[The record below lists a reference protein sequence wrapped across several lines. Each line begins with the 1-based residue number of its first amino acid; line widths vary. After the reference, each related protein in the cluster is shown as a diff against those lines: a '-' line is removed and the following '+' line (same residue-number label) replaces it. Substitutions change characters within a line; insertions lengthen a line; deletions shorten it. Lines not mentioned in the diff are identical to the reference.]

1 MRIFTAHDPKGHI
14 HEVVITPS
22 DAPPATVSADNGL
35 LVTEA
40 EPSKEM
46 SGLDLRDLEHNRS
59 QFDKAVQQ
67 LRELRVQVGKT
78 KLVSQK

>member
-1 MRIFTAHDPKGHI
+1 MRIFTTHDAKGHI
-14 HEVVITPS
+14 HEVVISPR
-22 DAPPATVSADNGL
+22 DAPPATVSTDNGL

-40 EPSKEM
+40 EPPEQM
-46 SGLDLRDLEHNRS
+46 SSLDLRDLEHNRR

-78 KLVSQK
+78 KLVPQK